1 MAQSEIGVTLEKTV
15 NHLVHSGIEM
25 LEYIPTFRFPNEL
38 NDSPFFQAHHACVF
52 HRWKFGAAL

>member
-25 LEYIPTFRFPNEL
+25 LGIYSKIRE
-38 NDSPFFQAHHACVF
+38 VF
-52 HRWKFGAAL
+52 AFSGKFKGYC

>member
-25 LEYIPTFRFPNEL
+25 LEYIPKSGKPLPSVESLKAIVEL
-38 NDSPFFQAHHACVF
+38 LTSNFISGLF
-52 HRWKFGAAL
+52 W

>member
-25 LEYIPTFRFPNEL
+25 LEYIPKSGKPLPSVESLKAIVEL
-38 NDSPFFQAHHACVF
+38 LRAIL
-52 HRWKFGAAL
+52 W